1 MAANSFDIVS
11 EIDLPEV
18 GNAIHQAMKEVVN
31 RYDLKNT
38 KSSIELEQAASK
50 IVVRSVDDFKL
61 RAVVEIL
68 DQKLVKRGVPL
79 KGLSYGPVR
88 EAGGSTVVQEI
99 ALQQGIPIE
108 KAREIVKLIKNQKL
122 KVQSAIQGDQVRVSG
137 KKRDNLQAVMA
148 MLKEQDLSIDMQF
161 TNYRTT

>member
-11 EIDLPEV
+11 EIDLQEV
-18 GNAIHQAMKEVVN
+18 DNAIHQAMKEVMN

-38 KSSIELEQAASK
+38 KSTIERDRAANK
-50 IVVRSVDDFKL
+50 IVVRSADDFKI

-68 DQKLVKRGVPL
+68 DQKLVRRGVPL
-79 KGLSYGPVR
+79 KGLVYGPIH
-88 EAGGSTVVQEI
+88 EAGGSTVLQEI

-122 KVQSAIQGDQVRVSG
+122 KVQSSIQGDQIRVSG
-137 KKRDNLQAVMA
+137 KKRDDLQAVMA
-148 MLKEQDLSIDMQF
+148 ILKEKDLGIDMQF
-161 TNYRTT
+161 ANYRSN